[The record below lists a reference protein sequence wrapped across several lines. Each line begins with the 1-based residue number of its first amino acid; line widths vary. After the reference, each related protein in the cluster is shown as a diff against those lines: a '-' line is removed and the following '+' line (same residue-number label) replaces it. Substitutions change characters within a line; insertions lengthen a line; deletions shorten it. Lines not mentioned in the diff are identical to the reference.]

1 MAMTGKPDKESVFPD
16 PIKRNACARCG
27 GLMVMAHVV
36 DLQGHAGEV
45 IFRGFRCTNC
55 GEFIDQM
62 VLANRLKPAPQPLEG
77 PKQRKF
83 ARRVSHNKP
92 ATEK

>member
-1 MAMTGKPDKESVFPD
+1 MAIIGKPNKASVLPD
-16 PIKRNACARCG
+16 PKRHDACARCG

-36 DLQGHAGEV
+36 DLEGHAGEV

-55 GEFIDQM
+55 GEFIDQT
-62 VLANRLKPAPQPLEG
+62 VLANRLKPAPQSIEG
-77 PKQRKF
+77 PKKRKF
-83 ARRVSHNKP
+83 ARQVSHNKP

>member
-1 MAMTGKPDKESVFPD
+1 
-16 PIKRNACARCG
+16 
-27 GLMVMAHVV
+27 MVMAHVV

-62 VLANRLKPAPQPLEG
+62 VLANRLKPAPQSIEG
-77 PKQRKF
+77 PKKRKF
-83 ARRVSHNKP
+83 ARQVGHNKR

>member
-1 MAMTGKPDKESVFPD
+1 MAIIGKPSKESVLPD
-16 PIKRNACARCG
+16 PKRHDACARCG

-55 GEFIDQM
+55 GEFIDQT
-62 VLANRLKPAPQPLEG
+62 VLTNRLKPAPQPIVG
-77 PKQRKF
+77 TKKRKF
-83 ARRVSHNKP
+83 ARQVSHNKP

>member
-1 MAMTGKPDKESVFPD
+1 MGTTGKPSDASVFSHPTRHD
-16 PIKRNACARCG
+16 ACARCG

-62 VLANRLKPAPQPLEG
+62 VLANRLKPAPQPIVG
-77 PKQRKF
+77 TKKRKF
-83 ARRVSHNKP
+83 ARR
-92 ATEK
+92 